1 MRRLLII
8 LSLMVAGSIF
18 IVWPSMALDHD
29 NDNIQETARDIR
41 VRISELDRQLKEHLR
56 KALEEYGERPVEC
69 APNDSGKSLA
79 ECINDDANNLTKI
92 TITISHI
99 SENEEELIGDLSDT
113 EERFALFTQEMNRTN
128 DLLARA
134 GATLYLNGFD
144 VAPEMDQLRRNV
156 IVYIE
161 QKQANELRTKQA
173 LLIATVAIILVAI
186 FSLIFAVIQR
196 IR

>member
-8 LSLMVAGSIF
+8 LCLMVAGSIF

-41 VRISELDRQLKEHLR
+41 LRLSELDLQLKEHLR
-56 KALEEYGERPVEC
+56 KALEEYGDRPVEC
-69 APNDSGKSLA
+69 SADQTSKTLA
-79 ECINDDANNLTKI
+79 ECVETDPSGLTQT
-92 TITISHI
+92 TITIAHTY
-99 SENEEELIGDLSDT
+99 ENDENLMGDLSDT
-113 EERFALFTQEMNRTN
+113 EERYALFTQEMNKTN

-134 GATLYLNGFD
+134 GAKLYLNSLD

-156 IVYIE
+156 IIYIE
-161 QKQANELRTKQA
+161 RKEANELRTKQA

>member
-1 MRRLLII
+1 LRRLLII
-8 LSLMVAGSIF
+8 LCLMVAGSIF

-29 NDNIQETARDIR
+29 NDNIQETAREIR
-41 VRISELDRQLKEHLR
+41 VHISELDRQLKEHLR
-56 KALEEYGERPVEC
+56 KALDEYGERPVEC
-69 APNDSGKSLA
+69 ATDESRKTLA
-79 ECINDDANNLTKI
+79 ECINDDANNLTKT
-92 TITISHI
+92 TITISH
-99 SENEEELIGDLSDT
+99 SSANDEDLIGDLSDT
-113 EERFALFTQEMNRTN
+113 EERFALLTQEMNRTN

-134 GATLYLNGFD
+134 GAPLYLSSLD

-156 IVYIE
+156 IIYIE
-161 QKQANELRTKQA
+161 RRQANELRTKQA